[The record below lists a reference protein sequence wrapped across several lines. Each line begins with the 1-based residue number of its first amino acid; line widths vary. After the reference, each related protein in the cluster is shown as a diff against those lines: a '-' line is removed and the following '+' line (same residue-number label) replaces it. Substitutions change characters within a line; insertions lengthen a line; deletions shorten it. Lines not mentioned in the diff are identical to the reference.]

1 MKITLPSFLLLFIL
15 TTAINA
21 QQKIGFKIILDQG
34 SKTPLIDTLGDETED
49 SISTRWN
56 SKSYGVTYEK
66 VLSNNLLL
74 SLETGLYLNFKN
86 SKNIDTNSYYAY
98 FSDNAYH
105 NYSKSRKIRELHI
118 PILLKKYFYIKSAIF
133 FVSAGP
139 KLALTLSDKTSIK
152 DDDDKSILNKD
163 NNYDSE
169 LYIHPS
175 RFYLYNTLQV
185 NLGIEFKKV
194 QISFSAKTINPKRSN
209 RFNQQDS
216 YNKIKSYDWR
226 NNDYSFTFSIGY
238 ML

>member
-1 MKITLPSFLLLFIL
+1 MKITFPSFLLLFIL

-34 SKTPLIDTLGDETED
+34 GKTPLIDTLGDETKD

-66 VLSNNLLL
+66 VLSNKLLL

-86 SKNIDTNSYYAY
+86 SKNIDTITTRIGY

-105 NYSKSRKIRELHI
+105 KYSIARKIRELHI

-139 KLALTLSDKTSIK
+139 KLALTLSDKTSFI
-152 DDDDKSILNKD
+152 DTEDKPILGKD
-163 NNYDSE
+163 NNYDSY
-169 LYIHPS
+169 LYNHPY

-194 QISFSAKTINPKRSN
+194 QISFSAITINPKRST
-209 RFNQQDS
+209 RFDQPYSSQP
-216 YNKIKSYDWR
+216 KSYDWR

-238 ML
+238 TL

>member
-34 SKTPLIDTLGDETED
+34 GKTPLIDTLGDETKD
-49 SISTRWN
+49 TISTRWN
-56 SKSYGVTYEK
+56 SKSYGLSYEK

-86 SKNIDTNSYYAY
+86 SKNIDTNSYNAY
-98 FSDNAYH
+98 FSDNAFH
-105 NYSKSRKIRELHI
+105 NYSSARKIRELHI

-139 KLALTLSDKTSIK
+139 KLALTLSDKSSRK
-152 DDDDKSILNKD
+152 DTDDKSILSKD
-163 NNYDSE
+163 NNYDSD

-194 QISFSAKTINPKRSN
+194 QISFSAITKNPKRTT

-216 YNKIKSYDWR
+216 YNNIKSYDWR

>member
-1 MKITLPSFLLLFIL
+1 MKTILPSFLLLFIF

-34 SKTPLIDTLGDETED
+34 DATRYPKASN
-49 SISTRWN
+49 RWN

-66 VLSNNLLL
+66 VLSNKLLL

-86 SKNIDTNSYYAY
+86 SKKIVTNSYYAY

-105 NYSKSRKIRELHI
+105 NFSKVRKITELHI
-118 PILLKKYFYIKSAIF
+118 PILIKKYFYIKSALF

-139 KLALTLSDKTSIK
+139 KLALTLSDKTSYK
-152 DDDDKSILNKD
+152 DEIDNSILMKI
-163 NNYDSE
+163 NNFDTSFD
-169 LYIHPS
+169 HPS

-194 QISFSAKTINPKRSN
+194 QISFSTSRFTINPGLY
-209 RFNQQDS
+209 
-216 YNKIKSYDWR
+216 YNYPLWR
-226 NNDYSFTFSIGY
+226 DNNYLFTFSIGY